1 VGGEGAG
8 APLREM
14 REEAEKNA
22 PQPTWTQKFEKLFEV
37 A

>member
-1 VGGEGAG
+1 MVAEQ
-8 APLREM
+8 RED
-14 REEAEKNA
+14 ADKNG